1 MESTWP
7 LGGHNPLKRVIKHC
21 VCKHSRVRAGSTM
34 TCTTCLKN
42 AGTQPGSEPT
52 PTHLTES
59 SAQARRAS
67 VIYFIALGRHLGSC
81 NLAQGFKR
89 LKPKMKQSRQ
99 VKEPSGNQEEHLGQ
113 HISAKHKSFALIN
126 KK

>member
-1 MESTWP
+1 
-7 LGGHNPLKRVIKHC
+7 
-21 VCKHSRVRAGSTM
+21 M
-34 TCTTCLKN
+34 TRTACLKN

-59 SAQARRAS
+59 SAQARHAN
-67 VIYFIALGRHLGSC
+67 VINFIALGRHLGSC
-81 NLAQGFKR
+81 NLAQGFER

-113 HISAKHKSFALIN
+113 HISAKHKYFALIN